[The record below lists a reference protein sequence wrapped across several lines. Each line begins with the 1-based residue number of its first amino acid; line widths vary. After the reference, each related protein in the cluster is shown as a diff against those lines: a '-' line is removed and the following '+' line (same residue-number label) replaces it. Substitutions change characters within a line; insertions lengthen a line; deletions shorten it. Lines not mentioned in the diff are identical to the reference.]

1 MTFGNQAVSAAL
13 DMAKKPGPP
22 ECLAS
27 ASIAQSVVALE
38 SVCKSFAGGK
48 IVAVHNVSF
57 TLSRGEFLV
66 VLGPSGAGKSTL
78 MRCINH
84 LAVPTAGR
92 ILVNGREVT
101 RKHRELRKLRQ
112 GIGMVFQ
119 QFNLVLRLS
128 VIMNVL
134 AGRLSYRSAWRS
146 LFYSFTHEDRVIALE
161 ALEMVGLGHKAFQRA
176 DTLSGGEQQRVG
188 IARALAQRP
197 SVILADEPVA
207 SLDPKIARQ
216 VLGYLKD
223 ISQRLGISVI
233 CNLHQIDFAREY
245 AQRIIGLARGE
256 LIFDGRPDEL
266 TPEVIERIYAQRDE
280 AALG

>member
-1 MTFGNQAVSAAL
+1 MNAVLHSSDKRVLEGIANLAAG
-13 DMAKKPGPP
+13 AGGP
-22 ECLAS
+22 
-27 ASIAQSVVALE
+27 VVSLVD
-38 SVCKSFAGGK
+38 VCKSFARNN
-48 IVAVHNVSF
+48 IVAVKNVTF
-57 TLSRGEFLV
+57 KVNRGEFLV

-84 LAVPTAGR
+84 LAVPTSGR
-92 ILVNGREVT
+92 VLVNGQEVT
-101 RKHRELRKLRQ
+101 GAARELRKLRQ

-119 QFNLVLRLS
+119 QFNLVPRLS

-146 LFYSFTHEDRVIALE
+146 LFYSFTHEDRAIALE

-223 ISQRLGISVI
+223 ISERLGISVI

-256 LIFDGRPDEL
+256 VIFDGRPDEL
-266 TPEVIERIYAQRDE
+266 TPEVVERIYARRQE
-280 AALG
+280 TELG

>member
-1 MTFGNQAVSAAL
+1 VTAIIDSSEKAASQPSVLPNSATE
-13 DMAKKPGPP
+13 PVVT
-22 ECLAS
+22 LAN
-27 ASIAQSVVALE
+27 I
-38 SVCKSFAGGK
+38 CKSFAAGQ

-57 TLSRGEFLV
+57 TVCRGEFLV

-78 MRCINH
+78 MRCINR
-84 LAVPTAGR
+84 LAVPTSGQVF
-92 ILVNGREVT
+92 VNGREVT
-101 RKHRELRKLRQ
+101 AAARELRKLRQ

-119 QFNLVLRLS
+119 QFNLVPRLS
-128 VIMNVL
+128 VMMNVL
-134 AGRLSYRSAWRS
+134 AGRLSYRSAWRT
-146 LFYSFTHEDRVIALE
+146 LFYSFTREDRAIALE

-188 IARALAQRP
+188 IARALTQRP

-223 ISQRLGISVI
+223 ISERLGISVI

-256 LIFDGRPDEL
+256 VIFDGRPDEL
-266 TPEVIERIYAQRDE
+266 TPEVIERIYAGRKE
-280 AALG
+280 ADIG